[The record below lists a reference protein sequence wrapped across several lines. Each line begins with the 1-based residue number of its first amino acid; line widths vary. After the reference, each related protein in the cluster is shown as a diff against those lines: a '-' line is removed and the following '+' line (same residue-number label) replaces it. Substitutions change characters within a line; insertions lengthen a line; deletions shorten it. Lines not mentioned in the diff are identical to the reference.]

1 VKPAIIGLS
10 GLHLT
15 ANEATLLRTHRP
27 AGIILFARNIE
38 SPPQVSHLITAIRT
52 ELPANLI
59 LMIDQEGGRVAR
71 LRPPHWLAH
80 PSAQTLARSG
90 LRATF
95 LSGALIGLETA
106 GLGFTVVAAPC
117 LDRLVPGATTAIGDR
132 SFGADHRAVARLGRA
147 QADGI
152 AAAGIIPVI
161 KHLPGHGAA
170 RVDSHYGLPT
180 VQNHDEAA
188 DLLPFI
194 LNADLPWAMTAH
206 IRYPAWDQD
215 RPATLSPTIIRDI
228 IRGRI
233 GFEGVLVSDD
243 LAMHALSGE
252 PADRALATLEAG
264 CDLALYCAGDF
275 GPTQKLLESCP
286 PMPDQTAERLAL
298 GREYA
303 DSRRLPLNSA
313 SLLKERDRL
322 LA

>member
-1 VKPAIIGLS
+1 MKPAIIGLS
-10 GLHLT
+10 GLHL
-15 ANEATLLRTHRP
+15 APNEAALLRTHHP
-27 AGIILFARNIE
+27 AGVILFARNIE
-38 SPPQVSHLITAIRT
+38 SPPQLSRLIADIRT
-52 ELPANLI
+52 ELPPNPI

-71 LRPPHWLAH
+71 LRPPHWILH

-90 LRATF
+90 LRAAF

-106 GLGFTVVAAPC
+106 ALDFTVVAAPC
-117 LDRLVPGATTAIGDR
+117 LDRLVPGGTNAIGDR
-132 SFGADHRAVARLGRA
+132 SFGPDPRAVARLGRA
-147 QADGI
+147 QADGL
-152 AAAGIIPVI
+152 AAAGITPVV

-170 RVDSHYGLPT
+170 LLDSHYSLPT
-180 VQNHDEAA
+180 VPNHDEAA

-206 IRYPAWDQD
+206 ILYPAWDPD
-215 RPATLSPTIIRDI
+215 RPATLSRTIIRNI

-243 LAMHALSGE
+243 LAMQALSGE
-252 PADRALATLEAG
+252 PVDRALAALDAG

-275 GPTQKLLESCP
+275 GPTQKLLQSCP
-286 PMPDQTAERLAL
+286 PIPERTAERLTL

-303 DSRRLPLNSA
+303 ASRYLPLNPA

>member
-15 ANEATLLRTHRP
+15 SNEATLLRAYHP
-27 AGIILFARNIE
+27 AGVILFARNTE
-38 SPPQVSHLITAIRT
+38 SPPQLSRLITDIRT
-52 ELPANLI
+52 ELPANPI

-71 LRPPHWLAH
+71 LRPPHWLPH
-80 PSAQTLARSG
+80 PSAQSLAGAG

-95 LSGALIGLETA
+95 LSGALIGHETA
-106 GLGFTVVAAPC
+106 RLGFTVVAAPC
-117 LDRLVPGATTAIGDR
+117 LDRLVPGATNAIGDR
-132 SFGADHRAVARLGRA
+132 SFGPDPRTVGRLGRA
-147 QADGI
+147 QADGL
-152 AAAGIIPVI
+152 AAARIIPVI

-170 RVDSHYGLPT
+170 QLDSHYALPT
-180 VQNHDEAA
+180 IQNQDEAA

-206 IRYPAWDQD
+206 ILYPTWDPD
-215 RPATLSPTIIRDI
+215 RPATLSRTIIRKI

-243 LAMHALSGE
+243 LAMQALSGE
-252 PADRALATLEAG
+252 PADRALAALEAG
-264 CDLALYCAGDF
+264 CDLAVYCAGDF

-286 PMPDQTAERLAL
+286 PMPDHTAERLAR

-303 DSRRLPLNSA
+303 ASRHLPLDPA
-313 SLLKERDRL
+313 ALKTERDRL

>member
-1 VKPAIIGLS
+1 MKPAIIGLS

-15 ANEATLLRTHRP
+15 SGEAALLRTHHP
-27 AGIILFARNIE
+27 AGVILFARNIE
-38 SPPQVSHLITAIRT
+38 SPPQLSGLVTAIRS
-52 ELPANLI
+52 ELPPNPV

-71 LRPPHWLAH
+71 LRPPHWLPH

-106 GLGFTVVAAPC
+106 ALGFTVVAAPC
-117 LDRLVPGATTAIGDR
+117 LDRFVPGATNAIGDR
-132 SFGADHRAVARLGRA
+132 SFGPDPRTIARLGRA
-147 QADGI
+147 QADGL
-152 AAAGIIPVI
+152 ADAGIIPVI

-170 RVDSHYGLPT
+170 QLDSHYALPT
-180 VQNHDEAA
+180 VQKHDEAA

-206 IRYPAWDQD
+206 ILYPAWDPD
-215 RPATLSPTIIRDI
+215 RPATLSRPIIRNI

-243 LAMHALSGE
+243 LAMQALSGE
-252 PADRALATLEAG
+252 PADRALAALDAG

-275 GPTQKLLESCP
+275 GPTQKLLQACS
-286 PMPDQTAERLAL
+286 PMLDRTAERLAL

-303 DSRRLPLNSA
+303 ASRLLPLNMA
-313 SLLKERDRL
+313 TLAAERDRL